1 MKALDVVAS
10 TIENSDVNG
19 CVGGYSVLADGRDD
33 KNQKLGKA
41 GGFIGEMSGTII
53 KNSDANLFNYII
65 GREAAGGYAGI
76 MEPGNVASVIED
88 AGILDGL
95 LNVTDSLASLVQSFI
110 PIIEDSQTSSV
121 PCGGAVRADGITDT
135 QCVRGLAGGYVVI
148 TMVEELKD
156 MRQKAAGRN
165 VPRFVFVRSTAA
177 SLPED
182 LPD

>member
-76 MEPGNVASVIED
+76 
-88 AGILDGL
+88 
-95 LNVTDSLASLVQSFI
+95 
-110 PIIEDSQTSSV
+110 
-121 PCGGAVRADGITDT
+121 ITGK
-135 QCVRGLAGGYVVI
+135 CCF
-148 TMVEELKD
+148 
-156 MRQKAAGRN
+156 RN
-165 VPRFVFVRSTAA
+165 RRCRYFRWTVKCNR
-177 SLPED
+177 
-182 LPD
+182 

>member
-1 MKALDVVAS
+1 MDIDSAAAVGGGLKLLGNIELTNLLKALDVVAS

-121 PCGGAVRADGITDT
+121 PCGGAV
-135 QCVRGLAGGYVVI
+135 
-148 TMVEELKD
+148 
-156 MRQKAAGRN
+156 
-165 VPRFVFVRSTAA
+165 VPTA
-177 SLPED
+177 SLTPSV
-182 LPD
+182 